1 MEMKVHSSRKEEGLI
16 ALQNVGAAIFAGGV
30 ILACSAGNPLT
41 LMICFGAMVAGSV
54 DIFVCGILLDRLPE
68 DKKRKTSNYFS
79 E

>member
-16 ALQNVGAAIFAGGV
+16 ALQNVGAAIFAV
-30 ILACSAGNPLT
+30 AILLACSAGNPLT

-68 DKKRKTSNYFS
+68 DKKRKTSNYFG

>member
-1 MEMKVHSSRKEEGLI
+1 MEMKVHSSRKEERLI
-16 ALQNVGAAIFAGGV
+16 ALQNIGAAIFAGGV

-41 LMICFGAMVAGSV
+41 LMICFGAMVAGAV

-68 DKKRKTSNYFS
+68 DKKRKTYEYFG

>member
-16 ALQNVGAAIFAGGV
+16 ALQNVGAAIFAV
-30 ILACSAGNPLT
+30 AILLACSAETPLT
-41 LMICFGAMVAGSV
+41 LMICFGAMAAGAV

-68 DKKRKTSNYFS
+68 DKKRKTSNYFG

>member
-1 MEMKVHSSRKEEGLI
+1 MDMKVHSSRKEEGLI

-41 LMICFGAMVAGSV
+41 LMVCFGAMAVGAV
-54 DIFVCGILLDRLPE
+54 DIFVCGILLDRLQE
-68 DKKRKTSNYFS
+68 GKKRKTSNYFG